1 MDIAMQIWNIAV
13 PNLLQSGTILHKWD
27 EESSG
32 VHECHFTVDR
42 YGFFLAYREPEKE
55 PSCVDLSNVTE
66 VKLGGFLPKDGKAR
80 SSLECSGPEPIKDRV
95 LTIVVSQ
102 NLVETT
108 NIYLCSSSSRVAREW
123 VEGLQQ
129 ICNSVKATNL
139 SVMAMLLKLYVKA
152 TLLKVNGK
160 ISVKSICK
168 CFNCGKNYEKRILDG
183 LQAMD
188 LPHEKNDEIDHTLF
202 TFETFYQLYA
212 TICPRQ
218 DFDQIFTKWQAGKAP
233 YITPT
238 RLMEFINTEQRDP
251 SANEILYPYCN
262 KEKAIK
268 IISKYEKC
276 AEMVNQGRM
285 SADGLSRYLMSDEN
299 LSVKSEIFEVH
310 QDMNQPLSH
319 YFVNSS
325 HNTYLTGRQIGGKSS
340 VEIYRQCL
348 LSGCRCIELDCW
360 DGPNDDPIITHG
372 KAMCTNIMFK
382 DVIEAIRDT
391 AFVTSEYP
399 VLLSFENHCSKYQQY
414 KIACYCTE
422 ILGDLLLSSPFDSHP
437 LEENQPLPSPNHLKR
452 KILIKNKKLRPGQE
466 SNFDSESIA
475 SSESRK
481 SSEVRL
487 EDIKSVRPRMTR
499 LSEDNDGEEAA
510 LKEEDDG
517 FVNILTDEKTLR
529 SSINSERNNHNTN
542 DKRRHN
548 FRQRKKR
555 SLEEEDAA
563 KRFNGC
569 IDEGRE
575 QLEEE
580 VSNTEVEG
588 VIREGGKNALD
599 AFDEMMLEIDSS
611 DSSDSKDDDDK
622 HLVIMS
628 NICLTETEAMYPTL
642 SKDKRTTK
650 LPPEVELMTARK
662 SSSASTDST
671 QSDEERDVKRSESFA
686 SFGSSIKIVQQRQ
699 NSQSSIS
706 TDEVVDI
713 LANYHHSASLSN
725 IHPSLSCLVNYMQPI
740 PFPGFERSE
749 EANLHYRMSSFNEV
763 AAFTLLKGNPVEFVR
778 YNQRQLSRIY
788 PKGSRVDSSNYMPQV
803 FWNAGTQMVALN
815 LQTTDLAFQLNSGKF
830 VDNGRCGYLLKPSV
844 MRKSDKNFD
853 PFTELPVDG
862 VVATCISIKV
872 ISGQFLSDKRV
883 GTYVEVDLY
892 GLPTDTV
899 RKRYKTK
906 IVNSNGMN
914 PVYDSEDFSF
924 KRIVLPELALL
935 RFTVLDDSD
944 RVLGQRVI
952 PVSSIQPGYRHIP
965 LWTEGCRPLSLS
977 TLFCH
982 ISLNVFVFE
991 GFSCVVDEL
1000 SQPIKYQSAVE
1011 KRAEAICRIFD
1022 FEEDYDE
1029 VSDTYPTNTNGFSQK
1044 SPKGSYN
1051 SLPLV
1056 NFSPNNRR
1064 ESTVTLSLSSSA
1076 SSLQFNNFLLDRL
1089 PTQLESNLEAVNI
1102 EELKKDKVFT
1112 KLMKKHQKESDTL
1125 TKRLV
1130 KERTALSK
1138 THNAALE
1145 KLFLNAQKNK
1155 ENEKKTFE
1163 RSKKKY
1169 SGSDLIQLQN
1179 AHEQKLAYLTTVQQ
1193 QEVKAVIN
1201 KQSEEW
1207 SNFISQQ
1214 VKEEL
1219 DLYDIH
1225 SPQKCSLLKKL
1236 LDAAHD
1242 SQLKVMEQRHERECS
1257 DLRKNQGKQ
1266 SVETSKNAGKQIKC
1280 KEERERMLREL
1291 DRLNI
1296 KDFMEER
1303 QRLENRQLE
1312 EVDELKKFHKNE
1324 KEQLDINFQKEV
1336 KEHKDEIRL
1345 GEEALRKPFLFT

>member
-1 MDIAMQIWNIAV
+1 MDIAMQIWNIDV
-13 PNLLQSGTILHKWD
+13 PSLLESGTILHKWD

-42 YGFFLAYREPEKE
+42 YGFFLAFREAEKE
-55 PSCVDLSNVTE
+55 PSCIDLANVTE
-66 VKLGGFLPKDGKAR
+66 VKLGGVLPKDGKAR
-80 SSLECSGPEPIKDRV
+80 SSLECSGPEPIKERV
-95 LTIVVSQ
+95 FTIIVSQ

-108 NIYLCSSSSRVAREW
+108 SIYLCSSSSRVAREW

-129 ICNSVKATNL
+129 ICNSVQATNL
-139 SVMAMLLKLYVKA
+139 SVMTMLLKLYTKA
-152 TLLKVNGK
+152 TSLKVNGK

-188 LPHEKNDEIDHTLF
+188 LPHEKNEEIDQSLF
-202 TFETFYQLYA
+202 TFEKLYQLYA
-212 TICPRQ
+212 KVCPRQ

-238 RLMEFINTEQRDP
+238 RLMEFLNTEQRDP
-251 SANEILYPYCN
+251 SSNEILHPHCN

-268 IISKYEKC
+268 IISKYENCK
-276 AEMVNQGRM
+276 EMVKQGRM

-299 LSVKSEIFEVH
+299 LCVKSEIFDVH

-319 YFVNSS
+319 YFINSS

-360 DGPNDDPIITHG
+360 DGPGDEPIITHG

-382 DVIEAIRDT
+382 DVIEAIKET

-414 KIACYCTE
+414 KMACYCTD
-422 ILGDLLLSSPFDSHP
+422 IFGDLLLTLPLDSHP
-437 LEENQPLPSPNHLKR
+437 LEENQPLPSPNLLKR

-466 SNFDSESIA
+466 SYDTDSMT
-475 SSESRK
+475 SSDSRK

-487 EDIKSVRPRMTR
+487 EDIKNVKPRMSK
-499 LSEDNDGEEAA
+499 LSEDFDGEVREA
-510 LKEEDDG
+510 LREEDDG
-517 FVNILTDEKTLR
+517 FVNILKKEKTLR
-529 SSINSERNNHNTN
+529 SSISSDRSNHNTF

-548 FRQRKKR
+548 FRQRRNSSVDAEDTSKR
-555 SLEEEDAA
+555 L
-563 KRFNGC
+563 NGC
-569 IDEGRE
+569 IA
-575 QLEEE
+575 EEASTDDRNRNGDC
-580 VSNTEVEG
+580 V
-588 VIREGGKNALD
+588 KDALKVFD
-599 AFDEMMLEIDSS
+599 AMISEMDS
-611 DSSDSKDDDDK
+611 DSSDSKDDEKDC
-622 HLVIMS
+622 IS
-628 NICLTETEAMYPTL
+628 ITNICFTENDGMCPTL
-642 SKDKRTTK
+642 SRDKRTTRT
-650 LPPEVELMTARK
+650 LPEAEEMMKRK
-662 SSSASTDST
+662 SSTASTDST
-671 QSDEERDVKRSESFA
+671 QSDDERDVKRSESFA

-699 NSQSSIS
+699 NSQSSM
-706 TDEVVDI
+706 DEVAEY
-713 LANYHHSASLSN
+713 LANYHHSASFGN
-725 IHPSLSCLVNYMQPI
+725 IHPSLSCLVNYTQPI
-740 PFPGFERSE
+740 PFPGFEKSE
-749 EANLHYRMSSFNEV
+749 ETNLHYLMSSFNEV
-763 AAFTLLKGNPVEFVR
+763 AAFSLLKGNPVEFVK

-815 LQTTDLAFQLNSGKF
+815 LQTTDLAFQLNTGKF
-830 VDNGRCGYLLKPSV
+830 VDNGRSGYLLKPSV

-899 RKRYKTK
+899 RKKFKTK
-906 IVNSNGMN
+906 IINSNGMN
-914 PVYDSEDFSF
+914 PVYDSDEFSF

-944 RVLGQRVI
+944 RILGQRVI
-952 PVSSIQPGYRHIP
+952 PISSIQPGYRHIP
-965 LWTEGCRPLSLS
+965 LWTEGCRPLPLS

-982 ISLNVFVFE
+982 ISLNVYVFE
-991 GFSCVVDEL
+991 GFSDVVDEL

-1029 VSDTYPTNTNGFSQK
+1029 VDTYPANTTNGFTQK
-1044 SPKGSYN
+1044 SPKNSYN

-1056 NFSPNNRR
+1056 NFPPNNRR

-1076 SSLQFNNFLLDRL
+1076 SSLQFSAWIDRL

-1102 EELKKDKVFT
+1102 EELKKDKLFT
-1112 KLMKKHQKESDTL
+1112 KLLKKHQKESDTL

-1130 KERTALSK
+1130 KERTTLNK
-1138 THNAALE
+1138 THDAALE
-1145 KLFLNAQKNK
+1145 KLFVNAQKNK

-1163 RSKKKY
+1163 RARKK
-1169 SGSDLIQLQN
+1169 
-1179 AHEQKLAYLTTVQQ
+1179 
-1193 QEVKAVIN
+1193 
-1201 KQSEEW
+1201 
-1207 SNFISQQ
+1207 
-1214 VKEEL
+1214 
-1219 DLYDIH
+1219 
-1225 SPQKCSLLKKL
+1225 C
-1236 LDAAHD
+1236 
-1242 SQLKVMEQRHERECS
+1242 R
-1257 DLRKNQGKQ
+1257 
-1266 SVETSKNAGKQIKC
+1266 
-1280 KEERERMLREL
+1280 
-1291 DRLNI
+1291 
-1296 KDFMEER
+1296 
-1303 QRLENRQLE
+1303 
-1312 EVDELKKFHKNE
+1312 
-1324 KEQLDINFQKEV
+1324 
-1336 KEHKDEIRL
+1336 
-1345 GEEALRKPFLFT
+1345 